1 MPLSLVAEAATEWLR
16 FWDAGEQQHYY
27 FHPAT
32 EETAWV
38 LPSEATFHDGDEESA
53 VLAGGKLY
61 VAPPVS
67 LSPCSLLCASIPC
80 VNLQLCCGRAARR
93 SLLVFFLLVPSARTD
108 CPFAHV

>member
-38 LPSEATFHDGDEESA
+38 LPSDSTFRDGDEESA

-61 VAPPVS
+61 APIS
-67 LSPCSLLCASIPC
+67 C
-80 VNLQLCCGRAARR
+80 VNLQLCCGRAARH
-93 SLLVFFLLVPSARTD
+93 SLSCFFPPCAQRQN
-108 CPFAHV
+108 

>member
-38 LPSEATFHDGDEESA
+38 LPSDSTFRDGDEESA

-61 VAPPVS
+61 APPISCGICNFV
-67 LSPCSLLCASIPC
+67 A
-80 VNLQLCCGRAARR
+80 VAQLT
-93 SLLVFFLLVPSARTD
+93 LFLVFSLLVPSARTD